1 MNNLRWLR
9 PYLRRHRGTLILGFL
24 IAALSSGASTISP
37 YLLRRAVDDLNS
49 RGVDLGRL
57 GLLGLLILGAAAI
70 NGILN
75 FGQRNIIGSVSYRI
89 EYALRGDLFRK
100 LLDLDQDFYGSSH
113 TGDLMARATNDLS
126 AVRQFLGPGLTS
138 VASSG
143 LTLIV
148 CAAWMLIIDVPLALV
163 TLILLPLITITFV
176 AIRQPMRTR
185 FTKVQEQFGE
195 LSTHAQENF
204 SGIRTIKAYA
214 QEEAEIAD
222 FLQANRDYQRLNLR
236 FVLLSGVLW
245 PLMALLM
252 GLTTGLILLLGGQ
265 AVASGRLTLG
275 EFVQFNA
282 YLGVLSWPMI
292 SLGWTV
298 TLYQQGSASM
308 GRIAEVLNRQPLI
321 KSPTAPA
328 PLTRIRGDIRFEDV
342 GVRYGNTWIVRHISF
357 EVPVGGSLAIVGA
370 TGAGKTTLV
379 NLIGRVRDP
388 AEGRVLIDG
397 YDVRDLPLDLLR
409 RSVGYVPQDTFL
421 FSLPLR
427 ENVEFGR
434 ADRPSQT
441 EFEDALLV
449 SQLVNDLPQF
459 PEGMETML
467 GERGVTLSGGQK
479 QRTAIARAILRDPAV
494 LILDDAL
501 SSVDTHTAAE
511 ILRHLR
517 RVMVGRTTI
526 IIAQRIATVKDAD
539 EIIVIDDGEIVERGV
554 HSELVRTD
562 GHYAA
567 MYRRELLRE
576 EMSDNGRD
584 ELQTS
589 VRNDGHGTRV

>member
-1 MNNLRWLR
+1 M
-9 PYLRRHRGTLILGFL
+9 LIYGF
-24 IAALSSGASTISP
+24 IVAVISSAMSTVSP

-49 RGVDLGRL
+49 RGVDLRSL
-57 GLLGLLILGAAAI
+57 SYFGLLILGAAAI
-70 NGILN
+70 TAVFS
-75 FGQRNIIGSVSYRI
+75 FGQRNIIGTVSYRV
-89 EYALRGDLFRK
+89 EYALRRDLFRK
-100 LLDLDQDFYGSSH
+100 LLDLDQDFFGTSY

-126 AVRQFLGPGLTS
+126 AVRQFLGPGFTS
-138 VASSG
+138 IAGSG

-148 CAAWMLIIDVPLALV
+148 CAVWMLIIDVPLALV
-163 TLILLPLITITFV
+163 TLLLLPMISLTFV
-176 AIRQPMRTR
+176 LIRQPMRRR
-185 FTKVQEQFGE
+185 FTKVQEQFGQ
-195 LSTHAQENF
+195 LSTRAQENF

-214 QEEAEIAD
+214 QEDAETDA
-222 FLQANRDYQRLNLR
+222 FLEVNREYQRLNLR
-236 FVLLSGVLW
+236 FVLLSGLIW
-245 PLMALLM
+245 PTMTLLM
-252 GLTTGLILLLGGQ
+252 GFTGGLILLLGGQ

-282 YLGVLSWPMI
+282 YLGVLAWPMI

-308 GRIAEVLNRQPLI
+308 GRIAEILHRQPVI
-321 KSPTAPA
+321 TSPAEAA
-328 PLTRIRGDIRFEDV
+328 PLTDIEGDIRFENV
-342 GVRYGNTWIVRHISF
+342 GVRYGDTWIVRHISF
-357 EVPVGGSLAIVGA
+357 HVPAGRSLAIVGA

-388 AEGRVLIDG
+388 SEGRILIDG
-397 YDVRDLPLDLLR
+397 HDVRNIPLDVLR
-409 RSVGYVPQDTFL
+409 QSVGYVPQDTFL
-421 FSLPLR
+421 FSVPLR
-427 ENVEFGR
+427 ENVGFGR
-434 ADRPSQT
+434 PNPTEA

-459 PEGMETML
+459 PQGMDTML

-494 LILDDAL
+494 LILDDSL

-517 RVMVGRTTI
+517 RVMAGRTTI

-539 EIIVIDDGEIVERGV
+539 EIIVVDDGAIVERGV
-554 HSELVRTD
+554 HAELVKLD

-576 EMSDNGRD
+576 EMSDA
-584 ELQTS
+584 
-589 VRNDGHGTRV
+589 